1 MQLTGKTKKVIKGIG
16 LAVMGLGLL
25 GGIVAVAS
33 QFVGK
38 NEVSADLSYEVGG
51 LTEYGKYEEDEG
63 SLYTK
68 EKFACEGLKATL
80 AFDATINYKIFY
92 YDILDNFIS
101 ATTMLNSGYSGEAPL
116 NGAYARIEITPISD
130 EDGKISWTEKIKY
143 SNQLTVKVAKGASAN
158 VSQKFV
164 NYRGNNFQVVNN
176 MEDSIFEYGTEFLV
190 DTFEENKN
198 NEMATTTKTLLA
210 VKGGST
216 ITFDDTELSEAIIT
230 CYIFNDL
237 PVSSDM
243 KYTAIEWMESL
254 TLEKT
259 AKYVLIRVYTTDT
272 ETLKTVTGNLPKMF
286 SVK

>member
-92 YDILDNFIS
+92 Y
-101 ATTMLNSGYSGEAPL
+101 
-116 NGAYARIEITPISD
+116 
-130 EDGKISWTEKIKY
+130 
-143 SNQLTVKVAKGASAN
+143 VAK
-158 VSQKFV
+158 
-164 NYRGNNFQVVNN
+164 Y
-176 MEDSIFEYGTEFLV
+176 
-190 DTFEENKN
+190 ENLTKA
-198 NEMATTTKTLLA
+198 AT
-210 VKGGST
+210 V
-216 ITFDDTELSEAIIT
+216 
-230 CYIFNDL
+230 
-237 PVSSDM
+237 
-243 KYTAIEWMESL
+243 
-254 TLEKT
+254 
-259 AKYVLIRVYTTDT
+259 
-272 ETLKTVTGNLPKMF
+272 LKTSQPAVTRTIHKLCLLYT
-286 SVK
+286 SDAADE